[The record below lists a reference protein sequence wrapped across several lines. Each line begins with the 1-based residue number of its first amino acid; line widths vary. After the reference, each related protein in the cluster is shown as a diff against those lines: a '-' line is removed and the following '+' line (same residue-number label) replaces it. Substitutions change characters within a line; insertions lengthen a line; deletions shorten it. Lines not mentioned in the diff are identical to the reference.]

1 MNFSGNP
8 SFMKGESQT
17 KFKIRGS
24 SLTFRKQALI
34 KETFILL
41 QSLAEV
47 VMKMTDST
55 LMNHGM
61 LKEIN
66 MNS

>member
-1 MNFSGNP
+1 M
-8 SFMKGESQT
+8 
-17 KFKIRGS
+17 S
-24 SLTFRKQALI
+24 SSTFRKQALI